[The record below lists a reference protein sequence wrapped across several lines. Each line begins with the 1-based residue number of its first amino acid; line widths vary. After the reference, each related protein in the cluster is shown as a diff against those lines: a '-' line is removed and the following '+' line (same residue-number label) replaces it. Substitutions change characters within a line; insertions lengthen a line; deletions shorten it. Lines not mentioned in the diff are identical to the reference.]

1 MTWRRCQALG
11 TASGKKRPRPSRF
24 GKRVTRRAGAINE
37 NQRKSEQGEESEPSG
52 CPKPL
57 LSHGRRPNRSASRPR
72 RKEAAI
78 ARDRR
83 PVSLA
88 LPLHKRRGA
97 PNRFIEQT
105 GSRGL
110 RPTHA
115 EVKASPGQ

>member
-57 LSHGRRPNRSASRPR
+57 LSRGPR

-115 EVKASPGQ
+115 KLKASPGQ